1 MLKSTSD
8 VSAQELRELAGA
20 KGTACVSIFMPAHRA
35 GNERQQ
41 DPIRLK
47 NLLAEAERRL
57 EAQGMRTP
65 DIQALLAPV
74 AELTPQ
80 HNFWQ
85 QPADGLALFLA
96 PDFYRAY
103 HLPFEVQERV
113 MVGGRFHLKP
123 MLPLLRPDGQFFV
136 LALSQNQVRLLQG
149 SRYTVSEVDLAGVPL
164 SLSELLDGES
174 KEEHAQFHTST
185 ANPGGRGGE
194 RPAINFGHGGGE
206 EDGKA
211 DILRFFHRIDAGVR
225 EWLGPRQS
233 PLVLAGVDYLLPL
246 YREANSYPHLVDD
259 GLTGNPEVL
268 RPEELHAG
276 AWEIVRPMIVRVR
289 EQAVE
294 KVQQLLGAGS
304 KLATISLAETVPAA
318 AFSRVD
324 TLFVNLGEQR
334 WGRFDPEAGE
344 VVMHAAPEDGDEDL
358 LDLAAVQT
366 YLNGG
371 AVYAASQDTMP
382 VESAVAAIL
391 RY

>member
-8 VSAQELRELAGA
+8 VSAQDLRELAET
-20 KGTACVSIFMPAHRA
+20 KSPACVSIYLPAHRA
-35 GNERQQ
+35 GNEKQQ

-47 NLLAEAERRL
+47 NLVAEAERRL
-57 EAQGMRTP
+57 EAQEMRTP
-65 DIQALLAPV
+65 DIQALLAPA
-74 AELTPQ
+74 AELAPQ

-96 PDFYRAY
+96 PDFFRVY
-103 HLPFEVQERV
+103 HLPFEVQELM

-123 MLPLLRPDGQFFV
+123 MLPLLRPDGQFYV
-136 LALSQNQVRLLQG
+136 LALSQNQVRMLQG
-149 SRYTVSEVDLAGVPL
+149 SRYTVAEVDLSGVPQ
-164 SLSELLDGES
+164 SLSEVLDGET

-194 RPAINFGHGGGE
+194 RPAIFFGHGGGE
-206 EDGKA
+206 EDGKT
-211 DILRFFHRIDAGVR
+211 DILRFFHQVDAGVR
-225 EWLGPRQS
+225 EWLGPRQA

-246 YREANSYPHLVDD
+246 YREANSYPHLVED
-259 GLTGNPEVL
+259 GITGNPEEL

-294 KVQQLLGAGS
+294 RLQQFLGSGS

-318 AFSRVD
+318 AYSRVD
-324 TLFVNLGEQR
+324 TLFVDLGQQR
-334 WGRFDPEAGE
+334 WGRFDPDTGE
-344 VVMHAAPEDGDEDL
+344 MVVHDAPEDGDEDL

-371 AVYAASQDTMP
+371 AVYAATQETMP
-382 VESAVAAIL
+382 VESALAAIL